1 MRRRGLAEK
10 LRPDA
15 LFLRVEDISPDWL
28 AVRGIRAVLLDLD
41 NTLTAW
47 RSEELPQ
54 SKRHWVEELKKRFGV
69 CLVSNTVFG
78 GRLRRIGQRLGVP
91 VVGRWG
97 LGRKPGTGALR
108 DAMRLLGAK
117 PEETVMIGDQIFTD
131 VLAGKRAGVMTILV
145 EPVDRR
151 REFFGTRLARLRERG
166 LWERWRAE
174 IGTRGEAEGSNEL
187 LG

>member
-1 MRRRGLAEK
+1 MRRPGRAEK

-28 AVRGIRAVLLDLD
+28 AARGIRAVLLDLD

-47 RSEELPQ
+47 RSDEIPE
-54 SKRHWVEELKKRFGV
+54 SKRRWVEELKKRFGV

-78 GRLRRIGQRLGVP
+78 GRLRRIGQSLGIP

-97 LGRKPGTGALR
+97 LGRKPGTGGLR

-117 PEETVMIGDQIFTD
+117 PEETVIIGDQVFTD
-131 VLAGKRAGVMTILV
+131 IAAGKRAGVMTIWVKPV
-145 EPVDRR
+145 EPK
-151 REFFGTRLARLRERG
+151 REFFLTRLGRLRERG
-166 LWERWRAE
+166 LWELWWAE
-174 IGTRGEAEGSNEL
+174 SGAEGEATQQ
-187 LG
+187 

>member
-1 MRRRGLAEK
+1 MRRPSRAEK

-15 LFLRVEDISPDWL
+15 VFRRVEDINPDWL
-28 AVRGIRAVLLDLD
+28 AAQGIRAVLLDLD

-47 RSEELPQ
+47 RSEELPE
-54 SKRHWVEELKKRFGV
+54 SKRQWVEELKTRFGV

-78 GRLRRIGQRLGVP
+78 GRLRRVGQRLGIP

-97 LGRKPGTGALR
+97 LGRKPGTGGLR

-117 PEETVMIGDQIFTD
+117 PEETVMIGDQVFTD

-166 LWERWRAE
+166 LWERWWAE
-174 IGTRGEAEGSNEL
+174 VGVPGEATEQ
-187 LG
+187 